1 MERRV
6 VITGLGVVS
15 PVGTGVEKF
24 WNSLLE
30 GKSGI
35 APITRFD
42 AADFPVKIAGEVKIL
57 IRHWQVIKKQSD
69 IWIAMPNLLL
79 LLPGWQWKMPNWI
92 WKKKIRIWQEQ

>member
-42 AADFPVKIAGEVKIL
+42 AADFVFDVVGVQDEFLYACLVGEGMIT
-57 IRHWQVIKKQSD
+57 ITAYIKSNRQKRSAD
-69 IWIAMPNLLL
+69 AMS
-79 LLPGWQWKMPNWI
+79 Q
-92 WKKKIRIWQEQ
+92 

>member
-42 AADFPVKIAGEVKIL
+42 AADFLSL
-57 IRHWQVIKKQSD
+57 IHI
-69 IWIAMPNLLL
+69 
-79 LLPGWQWKMPNWI
+79 
-92 WKKKIRIWQEQ
+92 

>member
-42 AADFPVKIAGEVKIL
+42 AADFPVKIAGEVKDFDPALAGARRAAGARSTRSRPAVTKFAIT
-57 IRHWQVIKKQSD
+57 R
-69 IWIAMPNLLL
+69 
-79 LLPGWQWKMPNWI
+79 
-92 WKKKIRIWQEQ
+92 